1 MMQEEHR
8 EDSPDLRNQ
17 KLHINIV
24 KREVDIEGEK
34 IYLTT
39 LEFNLL
45 VYLTRHPNRVLTY
58 QQIYEAVWEEPYFC
72 QKGNIMT
79 HISHLRKKIETKA
92 KGICRIE
99 NMRGVGYRM
108 IIQNL

>member
-1 MMQEEHR
+1 MQEEHR

-58 QQIYEAVWEEPYFC
+58 QQIYEAVWEEP
-72 QKGNIMT
+72 
-79 HISHLRKKIETKA
+79 
-92 KGICRIE
+92 
-99 NMRGVGYRM
+99 
-108 IIQNL
+108 

>member
-1 MMQEEHR
+1 MQEEHR

-45 VYLTRHPNRVLTY
+45 VYLTRHQTVFSHINKYMKQYGR
-58 QQIYEAVWEEPYFC
+58 
-72 QKGNIMT
+72 N
-79 HISHLRKKIETKA
+79 HISVKREHYDSYQPLEKENRDKA